1 MAIKVMIVD
10 DAMFMRNM
18 ISDIFQGKKFG
29 EEDYEVVAEAENGIE
44 AVERYKEHMPDVVT
58 MDIVMPEMT
67 GIEALKEIMQINADA
82 NVIMCSALGQD
93 SLVMEALDSGAKDF
107 IVKPFQPEKVLDVV
121 VRILKD
127 TRGAAVGSSG
137 RFSRPYGYVQIQGSV
152 YLGGKGASPGNQRLH
167 S

>member
-18 ISDIFQGKKFG
+18 IGDIFQGKKFG
-29 EEDYEVVAEAENGIE
+29 DEEYEIIAEAENGLE
-44 AVERYKEHMPDVVT
+44 AVEKFKEHRPDIVT

-67 GIEALKEIMQINADA
+67 GIEALREIMEFDA
-82 NVIMCSALGQD
+82 NANIVMCSALGQD

-121 VRILKD
+121 VRILQE
-127 TRGAAVGSSG
+127 TRGG
-137 RFSRPYGYVQIQGSV
+137 
-152 YLGGKGASPGNQRLH
+152 
-167 S
+167 

>member
-1 MAIKVMIVD
+1 MMAIKVMIVD

-18 ISDIFQGKKFG
+18 IGDIFQGKKFAD
-29 EEDYEVVAEAENGIE
+29 EEYEVVAEAENGVE
-44 AVERYKEHMPDVVT
+44 AVEKYKEFRPDIVT

-67 GIEALKEIMQINADA
+67 GIEALKEIIKIDESA

-121 VRILKD
+121 VRILAE
-127 TRGAAVGSSG
+127 TREK
-137 RFSRPYGYVQIQGSV
+137 P
-152 YLGGKGASPGNQRLH
+152 
-167 S
+167 

>member
-18 ISDIFQGKKFG
+18 IGDIFQGKKFG
-29 EEDYEVVAEAENGIE
+29 DEEYEIIAEAENGLE
-44 AVERYKEHMPDVVT
+44 AVEKFKEHRPDIVT

-67 GIEALKEIMQINADA
+67 GIEALREIMEFDA
-82 NVIMCSALGQD
+82 NANIVMCSALGQD

-121 VRILKD
+121 VRILKE
-127 TRGAAVGSSG
+127 TRGG
-137 RFSRPYGYVQIQGSV
+137 
-152 YLGGKGASPGNQRLH
+152 
-167 S
+167 

>member
-18 ISDIFQGKKFG
+18 IGDIFQGKKFG
-29 EEDYEVVAEAENGIE
+29 NEEYEIIAEAENGLE
-44 AVERYKEHMPDVVT
+44 AVEKFKEHRPDIVT

-67 GIEALKEIMQINADA
+67 GIEALREIMEFDA
-82 NVIMCSALGQD
+82 NANIVMCSALGQD

-121 VRILKD
+121 VRILKE
-127 TRGAAVGSSG
+127 TRGG
-137 RFSRPYGYVQIQGSV
+137 
-152 YLGGKGASPGNQRLH
+152 
-167 S
+167 

>member
-127 TRGAAVGSSG
+127 TRGD
-137 RFSRPYGYVQIQGSV
+137 
-152 YLGGKGASPGNQRLH
+152 
-167 S
+167 